1 MNDEP
6 YSVAIV
12 TNILERLINRAI
24 GIYEGIPLI
33 GATTRLIPPKFRKKV
48 GGNIVSGCMLSTMP
62 QLGELDGRRLV
73 GFGNCARTCFTARGI
88 ESSNKIQGATVYGI
102 ESGRHEYTCATFSCR
117 HFNPADLPEV
127 TQRMLNSNK

>member
-33 GATTRLIPPKFRKKV
+33 GATTRLIPPKFRKKM

-62 QLGELDGRRLV
+62 QLGDLDGRGLI
-73 GFGNCARTCFTARGI
+73 GFGNCARTCFTARGK
-88 ESSNKIQGATVYGI
+88 ESSNVIQEATVYGI
-102 ESGRHEYTCATFSCR
+102 DSGNDKYTCSTFDCR
-117 HFNPADLPEV
+117 HFNPQDLPEV
-127 TQRMLNSNK
+127 TQRMLHSNR